1 MVSAELWCWNK
12 AGTRWAFLAETRRV
26 KGITNSTTTRDLVL
40 KPVDSTYLVHL
51 QTDQEKVSRQLSTLL
66 DRKCSLARYGWRRTR

>member
-1 MVSAELWCWNK
+1 MMGAELWCWNK

-26 KGITNSTTTRDLVL
+26 KITNSTTTRDLVL